1 MADFNNNRPAA
12 PSNALKDS
20 KLKLVGDAHEKAVIK
35 YDKPQPPTLQWGIK
49 DNQPRAIV
57 YTNVEGD
64 KQDGKIEAA
73 MDAITFEAILEAIR
87 TYASGELVDGKQIV
101 GFPCIGYLWTG
112 NGKSE
117 KPMVLSTVFVGLNR
131 DNVVVLSVQSSD
143 KSRPKVSFK
152 LFPSEWHGG
161 VDQNGQALSNQAVS
175 KLYAKGYA
183 NLIGGIVNQLLVNEH
198 ISWEQIRDR
207 KGKGNG
213 QSGGGFNRN
222 NGGNNRGG
230 YSGGGNNN
238 ASRQNNYS
246 NNPEPASGGGGF
258 DDDIPFN

>member
-1 MADFNNNRPAA
+1 MAEFNNRPAA

-35 YDKPQPPTLQWGIK
+35 YDKPQPPTLAWGIK

-73 MDAITFEAILEAIR
+73 MDAFTFQAIMEAIR
-87 TYASGELVDGKQIV
+87 IYADGGMVDDKPIV
-101 GFPCIGYLWTG
+101 GITCSGFLWTG

-117 KPMVLSTVFVGLNR
+117 KPMVLSTVFVGRNR
-131 DNVVVLSVQSSD
+131 DGVVVLSVQSSD
-143 KSRPKVSFK
+143 KSRPKLSFK
-152 LFPSEWHGG
+152 LHPTEWHGG
-161 VDQNGQALSNQAVS
+161 VDQTGQPLSSQAIS
-175 KLYAKGYA
+175 RLYAKGYA
-183 NLIGGIVNQLLVNEH
+183 NLVEGIVEQLLVNEH
-198 ISWEQIRDR
+198 VSWETIRDR

-213 QSGGGFNRN
+213 QSGGGGFNRN

-230 YSGGGNNN
+230 YSGGGGNG
-238 ASRQNNYS
+238 APRQNNYS
-246 NNPEPASGGGGF
+246 NNSEPAAGGGNY
-258 DDDIPFN
+258 DDDIPF